1 MLAIRLRLRRGEFLR
16 GRMLARS
23 STTTAAAVDRGDGPW
38 LDLAAPFG
46 SGLLELDVTAEPLER
61 HLTGDVVDDQDTL
74 PLVWPLRALEHRVR
88 RTGALGQRVLDVRHS
103 HSDLVLLPHFDVG
116 RLGRIYRGRLEVV
129 PNGMERRAGAA

>member
-88 RTGALGQRVLDVRHS
+88 RTGALDVRHS